1 MRVLGA
7 EMQQHCK
14 RDFARSRGPSNC
26 RFSTLSAG
34 VDLLEDATEVRVNG
48 VRLCQNCKH
57 IKLLGMAI
65 HLHSA
70 IATHHLG
77 CFYHTPSH

>member
-14 RDFARSRGPSNC
+14 RDFASSGGPSNC
-26 RFSTLSAG
+26 RFSTLWAG
-34 VDLLEDATEVRVNG
+34 VDLLEDATKVRVNG
-48 VRLCQNCKH
+48 VRLRQDCKH

-65 HLHSA
+65 HLRSA
-70 IATHHLG
+70 TATHHLAR
-77 CFYHTPSH
+77 FHHTPSH